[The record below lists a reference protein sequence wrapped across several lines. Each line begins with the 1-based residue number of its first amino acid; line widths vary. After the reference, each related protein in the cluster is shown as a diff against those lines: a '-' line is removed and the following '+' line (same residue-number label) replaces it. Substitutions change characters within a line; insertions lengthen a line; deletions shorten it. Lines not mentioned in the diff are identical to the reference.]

1 MEAVRRDRMRKE
13 ERMAVIDG
21 MISSRRET
29 TIRDVALE
37 LGVSP
42 TTAMAYLM
50 DACERRGYIYARGK
64 CINPHIN
71 SGEGEDHGE
80 H

>member
-1 MEAVRRDRMRKE
+1 MEAIRKDRMRKE

-29 TIRDVALE
+29 SIRDVAAE

-50 DACERRGYIYARGK
+50 EACERRGYIYARGR
-64 CINPHIN
+64 CINP
-71 SGEGEDHGE
+71 GAEGQVTGP
-80 H
+80 

>member
-1 MEAVRRDRMRKE
+1 MEAFRKDRMRKE
-13 ERMAVIDG
+13 ERIKAVES

-29 TIRDVALE
+29 SIRDVADE

-50 DACERRGYIYARGK
+50 DACERYSYIYARGR
-64 CINPHIN
+64 CINPLRA
-71 SGEGEDHGE
+71 GEEAGKHGK

>member
-1 MEAVRRDRMRKE
+1 MEAVRKDRMRKE
-13 ERMAVIDG
+13 ERIAVVDG

-29 TIRDVALE
+29 SIRGVAAE

-71 SGEGEDHGE
+71 SGEAGNHGE

>member
-1 MEAVRRDRMRKE
+1 MEAVRKDRMRKE
-13 ERMAVIDG
+13 ERIKAVER

-29 TIRDVALE
+29 SISDVVDE

-50 DACERRGYIYARGK
+50 DACGRHSYIYARGR
-64 CINPHIN
+64 CINPLRA
-71 SGEGEDHGE
+71 GEGVAEHGK